1 MPILGVGGNENRRRP
16 RSKYVKNSW
25 RSLFTNGSQRF
36 SSKSH
41 RRDLISS
48 LNLTRLP
55 SESRRIFALV
65 NHRET
70 VRGRL
75 IIDRCGK
82 YMQNAWLR
90 VACSTPCTQSRRKQR
105 FRFTRVVSEKYR
117 NIQSSSLSLVRKMI
131 FTPVPIPYRGFQIAL
146 FTLNE
151 GIEWGEESKKTSRRL
166 FPTEETGV

>member
-1 MPILGVGGNENRRRP
+1 MPILGEGGNENRRRL
-16 RSKYVKNSW
+16 RSNVKNSW

-90 VACSTPCTQSRRKQR
+90 VACSTPCTHIRNRNRDGNNGFALHESYRK
-105 FRFTRVVSEKYR
+105 
-117 NIQSSSLSLVRKMI
+117 NIAIS
-131 FTPVPIPYRGFQIAL
+131 
-146 FTLNE
+146 N
-151 GIEWGEESKKTSRRL
+151 RL
-166 FPTEETGV
+166 PSPSPGK